1 LTTRKATRASQR
13 EKEGRLEEEE
23 KEEEE
28 EEDGGM
34 ARGG

>member
-13 EKEGRLEEEE
+13 EKEGRLEE
-23 KEEEE
+23 KRKKEE

>member
-13 EKEGRLEEEE
+13 EKEGRLEE
-23 KEEEE
+23 KKKKEE